1 MPVDLNNFVSGARSI
16 AGTAANT
23 LGTVVN
29 SVNTLKTQGFG
40 AFGSS
45 IAQAIRGKNL
55 LPGGMTGKSSSPTSA
70 IFSSNSRDWRVRLN
84 FPPNFAFIT
93 SPLLRPLI
101 ETQGLVFPYTPQIQ
115 ITHSAN
121 YSDMSP
127 VHNNYP
133 FLSYENSKV
142 DNITINAP
150 FYVEDSLEAAYWV
163 ACMHFLKAA
172 TKMQFGEDS
181 NAGAPPP
188 IFKLNGYG
196 DYVFKDVP
204 VVVKSFTMDLPNDSD
219 YISTGL
225 AAQGGATGNTAAR
238 IASQVTG
245 INFTGSATAQG
256 VSWAPVKSTI
266 NITVVPL
273 YTRQQVRNFSLE
285 KFVSGDY
292 VIGSTGN
299 KTGFI

>member
-1 MPVDLNNFVSGARSI
+1 MPTNLSNFVSSARNI

-40 AFGSS
+40 AFAKDIGS
-45 IAQAIRGKNL
+45 AIRGKNL
-55 LPGGMTGKSSSPTSA
+55 LTGGMTGKGSSPVGA
-70 IFSSNSRDWRVRLN
+70 IFSSSSRDWRVRLN
-84 FPPNFAFIT
+84 FPPNAAFIT
-93 SPLLRPLI
+93 SPLLKPLI

-115 ITHSAN
+115 IVHSAS

-127 VHNNYP
+127 IHNNYP

-142 DNITINAP
+142 DAITIQAP
-150 FYVEDSLEAAYWV
+150 FYVEDSVEAAYWV
-163 ACMHFLKAA
+163 AAMHFLKSA
-172 TKMQFGEDS
+172 TKMMFGSDAD
-181 NAGAPPP
+181 AGAPPP
-188 IFKLNGYG
+188 ILKLNGYG
-196 DYVFKDVP
+196 DYVFKDLP

-225 AAQGGATGNTAAR
+225 AAQGGSTARTAAR
-238 IASQVTG
+238 IASAVTG
-245 INFTGSATAQG
+245 VNFGSGVVAQG
-256 VSWAPVKSTI
+256 IAWAPVKSTI
-266 NITVVPL
+266 QITVVPL

-285 KFVSGDY
+285 KFVKGDY